1 MRPRKQVQ
9 ASLMRMPSSSVR
21 ARNALL
27 SIAALALG
35 CCASASQTL
44 APPSEPAPPAP
55 VASGPTYDVHEWG
68 LVRGTAADLA
78 VLSGPHAN
86 EIAVPV
92 AKPVL
97 YFHRVG
103 EGPLAIDV
111 RVHIDGGRIVE
122 HWPEAIDPGEP
133 GSDIGWQVQLG
144 NEACAGHHYPS
155 EFTESPCSRL
165 MRVGDGCEAAQLRL
179 VETTDSAC
187 LTWQRASDQPATPW
201 NNLFYR
207 AELNRDPHL
216 PLELRSRTAG
226 VLQATLHGADAIVGS
241 VIRLHQGNGEP
252 GAGSCASVVPG
263 PASNTTVDLPAPTES
278 MATAAEALDASLR
291 AAGLTADETAAFRR
305 AWDTTLFGDFT
316 RGCDSPATLGAI
328 TATPTAGLFLPRAT
342 RSVLYVLPEAT
353 ADSLATLRFTPAP
366 RAVRRV
372 IVAWVDEPAP

>member
-1 MRPRKQVQ
+1 
-9 ASLMRMPSSSVR
+9 MPSISVR

-27 SIAALALG
+27 SSSVLALG
-35 CCASASQTL
+35 CCASASQTV
-44 APPSEPAPPAP
+44 APTVAP
-55 VASGPTYDVHEWG
+55 VVEPPVAPGPTYDVHEWG

-103 EGPLAIDV
+103 EGPLEIDV

-122 HWPEAIDPGEP
+122 HWPEAIDAGEP

-144 NEACAGHHYPS
+144 EETCPGHHYPS
-155 EFTESPCSRL
+155 EYSVSPCSRL
-165 MRVGDGCEAAQLRL
+165 MRAGDVCEASQLRL

-187 LTWQRASDQPATPW
+187 LSWQRASDQPVEPW
-201 NNLFYR
+201 NHLFYR

-216 PLELRSRTAG
+216 PLGLLSRAG
-226 VLQATLHGADAIVGS
+226 HVHATLHTGDAIPGS
-241 VIRLHQGNGEP
+241 VIRLQRSNGEP
-252 GAGSCASVVPG
+252 GVSDCASVVAG
-263 PASNTTVDLPAPTES
+263 PANGASVDIPPPSEN
-278 MATAAEALDASLR
+278 MAAAAEALDASLR

-305 AWDTTLFGDFT
+305 AWDATLFGDLT
-316 RGCDSPATLGAI
+316 ALCNDPATRDIVA
-328 TATPTAGLFLPRAT
+328 ATPTAGLFLPRAT
-342 RSVLYVLPEAT
+342 RSVLYVLPETT

-366 RAVRRV
+366 RTVRRV
-372 IVAWVDEPAP
+372 IVAWVDAPAP